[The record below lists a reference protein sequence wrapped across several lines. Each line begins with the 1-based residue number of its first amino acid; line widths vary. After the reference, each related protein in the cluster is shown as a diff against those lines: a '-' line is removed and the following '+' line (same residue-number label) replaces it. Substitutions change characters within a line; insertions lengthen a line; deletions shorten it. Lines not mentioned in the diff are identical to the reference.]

1 LFGHIVATLRQSR
14 CDSDDQ
20 GTITHKEKMVMF
32 GGKQRHEAAQAQLEQ
47 ELGRLRS
54 LTPQQIGA
62 ELISMVEPCGLD
74 PDAIPVGALAKCLA
88 PDNGRLRG
96 PDVEEFWRLVD
107 EGAQALVRAGLFTS
121 LGWGGTGDGNV
132 FGLSRAGRE
141 ALDHGTVEAV
151 LSDDTA
157 AT

>member
-1 LFGHIVATLRQSR
+1 
-14 CDSDDQ
+14 
-20 GTITHKEKMVMF
+20 MF
-32 GGKQRHEAAQAQLEQ
+32 GGKQKHEAAQAQLEQ
-47 ELGRLRS
+47 ELERLRS

-62 ELISMVEPCGLD
+62 DLISRVEPGGLD
-74 PDAIPVGALAKCLA
+74 PDAIPVGALAKCVA
-88 PDNGRLRG
+88 PAHVRLRG
-96 PDVEEFWRLVD
+96 PGVEELWHLVD

-121 LGWGGTGDGNV
+121 VGWGGVGDGNV

-141 ALDHGTVEAV
+141 ALKHGTVEAM